1 MCVFVHTHREP
12 AQPAQSA
19 RLSKRE
25 REEKNLLKNGIII
38 AANKEKNET
47 KNADVLT

>member
-1 MCVFVHTHREP
+1 MCVFIHTQREP

-25 REEKNLLKNGIII
+25 KKKNLLKNRIII